1 MYPNSDR
8 VPANSIF
15 EKIRNRICLLDYPP
29 GTILR
34 ESQLANEFGVSRT
47 PIRSVIQQLAHSG
60 LVESKDGVGTL
71 VTELNFSEIRDIYC
85 MRIKMAECIGQMNPQ
100 EITAEIKIKA
110 HELQRR
116 ASLLTLQF
124 NIVDY
129 WLVNHDLHNLI
140 SKIIG
145 NSALKQ
151 TWDHFYFLVVRI
163 WYEFA
168 RTEPE
173 NIADTLVSETTEV
186 ARALDQSNPIAL
198 GLVQSN
204 YISFGLAR
212 LEKKYFESDPTLKI

>member
-8 VPANSIF
+8 VPADSIF

-34 ESQLANEFGVSRT
+34 ESALAAEFGVSRT

-71 VTELNFSEIRDIYC
+71 VTELSFSEIRDIYC
-85 MRIKMAECIGQMNPQ
+85 IRIKIAECIGQMNPK
-100 EITAEIKIKA
+100 EITEEIKIAAK
-110 HELQRR
+110 ELQQR
-116 ASLLTLQF
+116 ASLLTQQF

-129 WLVNHDLHNLI
+129 WLVNHDQHNLI
-140 SKIIG
+140 AQIIG
-145 NSALKQ
+145 NTALRQ
-151 TWDHFYFLVVRI
+151 MWDHFYFLVARI

-168 RTEPE
+168 RTDSE

-186 ARALDQSNPIAL
+186 ARALDQGNAIAL

-204 YISFGLAR
+204 YISYGLAK
-212 LEKKYFESDPTLKI
+212 LEKRYLEANPQ

>member
-8 VPANSIF
+8 VPADNIF

-34 ESQLANEFGVSRT
+34 ESKLAAEFSVSRT
-47 PIRSVIQQLAHSG
+47 PIRSVIQQLAHGG

-71 VTELNFSEIRDIYC
+71 VTELSFPEIRDIYC
-85 MRIKMAECIGQMNPQ
+85 MRIKIAECIGQMNPRD
-100 EITAEIKIKA
+100 INGDIKIRA
-110 HELQRR
+110 QALQQR
-116 ASLLTLQF
+116 ASQLTQQF

-129 WLVNHDLHNLI
+129 WLVNHDQHNLI
-140 SKIIG
+140 AEIIG

-151 TWDHFYFLVVRI
+151 MWDHFYFLVARI

-168 RTEPE
+168 RTDPE
-173 NIADTLVSETTEV
+173 NIADTLLSETTEV
-186 ARALDQSNPIAL
+186 ARALDQGNAIAL

-204 YISFGLAR
+204 YISYGLAK
-212 LEKKYFESDPTLKI
+212 LEKRHFEFNPK

>member
-8 VPANSIF
+8 VPADSIY

-34 ESQLANEFGVSRT
+34 ESELATEFGVSRT
-47 PIRSVIQQLAHSG
+47 PIRSVIQQLAHGG
-60 LVESKDGVGTL
+60 LVESKDGIGTL
-71 VTELNFSEIRDIYC
+71 VTELTFLEIRDIYC
-85 MRIKMAECIGQMNPQ
+85 MRIKLAECIGQMNPR
-100 EITAEIKIKA
+100 EINDNIKTRA
-110 HELQRR
+110 HDLQQR
-116 ASLLTLQF
+116 ASLLTQQF

-129 WLVNHDLHNLI
+129 WLINHDQHNLI
-140 SKIIG
+140 AEIIG

-151 TWDHFYFLVVRI
+151 MWNHFYFLVVRI

-168 RTEPE
+168 GTDPE

-186 ARALDQSNPIAL
+186 ARALDQNNAIAL

-204 YISFGLAR
+204 YISYGLAK
-212 LEKKYFESDPTLKI
+212 LEKRYSESNPT

>member
-8 VPANSIF
+8 VPAESIF

-34 ESQLANEFGVSRT
+34 ESQLATEFGVSRT
-47 PIRSVIQQLAHSG
+47 PIRSVIQQLAHCG

-71 VTELNFSEIRDIYC
+71 VTELSFSEIRDIYC

-100 EITAEIKIKA
+100 DITLEIKIKA
-110 HELQRR
+110 HALQHR
-116 ASLLTLQF
+116 ASLLTQQF

-151 TWDHFYFLVVRI
+151 MWDHFYFLVVRI
-163 WYEFA
+163 WYDFA
-168 RTEPE
+168 RTDSE
-173 NIADTLVSETTEV
+173 NIADSLVSETTEV
-186 ARALDQSNPIAL
+186 ARALDQSNAIAL

-204 YISFGLAR
+204 YISYGLAR
-212 LEKKYFESDPTLKI
+212 LEKKYYKSNPTLKI